1 MIERLL
7 YGTEENL
14 NSFEELAPRRRSMF
28 DAASDA
34 PLNKEP
40 NMNKLARLLHP
51 ERQYFVVKDIIH
63 ETYDINTYR
72 LEPKEP
78 KNLPAFFRAGQ
89 YMSFKLK
96 IGDSYIT
103 RAYSLSSAPLEI
115 FDGFCTV
122 SVKRNQDGFASQYIH
137 DNWKIG
143 TEVETSGPQGHCYYS
158 PVRDS
163 KNVVGI
169 AGGSGI
175 TPFRSM
181 ARDIVSGN
189 SDFNLTLLYGCRT
202 EKDIAFKDEFK
213 ELAKKSN
220 GKIKVVVI
228 LSEEEKDGYEHGFID
243 KDIIRKYAPDDF
255 TVFICG
261 PQAMFE
267 FVDREL
273 EAFGL
278 ERKQIRRELFGQV
291 ADVYAIP
298 GYPSQAIDTV
308 YKLTL
313 HVDGE
318 IKILPAAS
326 KDSLLVTIERSGLK
340 SNSCC
345 RSGECGSCRGRLIS
359 GDVFTIEETNGVRQA
374 DRKHNIVHS
383 CITYPL
389 SDVEFEMI

>member
-1 MIERLL
+1 
-7 YGTEENL
+7 
-14 NSFEELAPRRRSMF
+14 
-28 DAASDA
+28 
-34 PLNKEP
+34 
-40 NMNKLARLLHP
+40 
-51 ERQYFVVKDIIH
+51 
-63 ETYDINTYR
+63 
-72 LEPKEP
+72 
-78 KNLPAFFRAGQ
+78 
-89 YMSFKLK
+89 
-96 IGDSYIT
+96 
-103 RAYSLSSAPLEI
+103 
-115 FDGFCTV
+115 
-122 SVKRNQDGFASQYIH
+122 
-137 DNWKIG
+137 
-143 TEVETSGPQGHCYYS
+143 
-158 PVRDS
+158 
-163 KNVVGI
+163 
-169 AGGSGI
+169 
-175 TPFRSM
+175 M

-267 FVDREL
+267 FVDGEL

-318 IKILPAAS
+318 VKILPAAS

-340 SNSCC
+340 SKSCC
-345 RSGECGSCRGRLIS
+345 RCCECGSCRGRLIS